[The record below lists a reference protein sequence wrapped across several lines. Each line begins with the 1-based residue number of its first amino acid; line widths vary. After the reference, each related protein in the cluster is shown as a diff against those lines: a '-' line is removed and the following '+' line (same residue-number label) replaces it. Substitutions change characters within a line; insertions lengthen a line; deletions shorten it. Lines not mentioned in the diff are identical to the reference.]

1 MATSCKRY
9 ITARRRI
16 PRSDAGSQQAPGT
29 NRADIVKAIAQCV
42 FPLSIDNPSD
52 NRDITEGLHSQRS
65 AIASTAQT
73 ARFFCAH
80 A

>member
-9 ITARRRI
+9 IAARRRI

-42 FPLSIDNPSD
+42 FPLAINNPGDS
-52 NRDITEGLHSQRS
+52 RDTTESLHSQ
-65 AIASTAQT
+65 
-73 ARFFCAH
+73 
-80 A
+80 